1 MTEISIK
8 HCWAGH
14 PVNIGHFFHDILFHT
29 IGEYIINDQIIW
41 VLDDNLSEWEKNFTM
56 IMINYLKIDYKIVKN
71 TTNPRPR
78 NNRNIKIHK
87 HYTSIMKLIRE
98 AISNKFIHV
107 VKPTPSYKILYFR
120 NDASRR
126 KMINY
131 NNELDKYFDEIIV
144 DMSCKTFEEQAAL
157 FIKASHMVTI
167 EGAHLTNILFMDSNS
182 KILVFSPMKNS
193 WQKMFGTADLI
204 NQFKIVTTGGNFND
218 NIKYNKNIKKE
229 ILSFINS

>member
-1 MTEISIK
+1 MTEFSIK
-8 HCWAGH
+8 HCWTGH
-14 PVNIGHFFHDILFHT
+14 PVNIAHFFHDILFHG
-29 IGEYIINDQIIW
+29 IGEYIINNQIIW
-41 VLDDNLSEWEKNFTM
+41 VLDDNLSEWEKKFTM
-56 IMINYLKIDYKIVKN
+56 MMINYLKIDYKIVKN
-71 TTNPRPR
+71 TTNPGTWYE
-78 NNRNIKIHK
+78 RNIKRHK

-120 NDASRR
+120 DDASRR

-131 NNELDKYFDEIIV
+131 NNELNKYFDEIIV
-144 DMSCKTFEEQAAL
+144 DMSCKTFEEQSTL

-182 KILVFSPMKNS
+182 KILVFSPIRNS
-193 WQKMFGTADLI
+193 WQELFGTSSLI

-229 ILSFINS
+229 ILSFISS